1 MSRWIQGPVDIAHN
15 TTILL
20 AFTILYFLGNN
31 FIVDAEEATLSHP
44 EHSWLQ
50 NLNLNL
56 RMFQHS
62 QNLKSMKQKW
72 WFYLVHKNHGIQK
85 AE

>member
-1 MSRWIQGPVDIAHN
+1 MSRWIQGPVDIAHT

-20 AFTILYFLGNN
+20 AFTILHFLGNN
-31 FIVDAEEATLSHP
+31 FIVAAEEATLSHP

-56 RMFQHS
+56 HMFQHS